1 MKIANG
7 SSHHKSSQLL
17 TSVMATALISAL
29 VTATVAPYAYGQ
41 DVNHPLNLKEAV
53 GMAIDNNPSLKQTA
67 ETINQADA
75 QASFVRAGLFPNLS
89 TIVKGSENQD
99 ATNATPKFNGDTY
112 NQYQTDVH
120 LTQTLYQ
127 FGALSAVS
135 AADKSRDINK
145 LNTEIAGR
153 DLTNQVIQAYFQ
165 VVLNK
170 RNVDTLKRQ
179 EKILRESVST
189 TEHRAQTGRSQ
200 LLDVL
205 QVKTQLALLVS
216 QIEAA
221 ENQLQ
226 ISAASLANL
235 LGDTRAREFHVRD
248 TLEAPEL
255 SVVDHEVNFK
265 GFRLP
270 ELEVNRLSLE
280 QNKDQRAITIGTNLP
295 NISLVGDYFYT
306 AFKQSDI
313 FLDSSASWSVGVAL
327 TIPMFSGLSSVYQLR
342 GLSSQKTQLEYNR
355 VNIENATNLNQV
367 SSRKNLETAKDAI
380 IQGKEALRLA
390 IDSSNEARRK
400 YQLATIDFL
409 QFLTVQQS
417 YVQAEQSY
425 NQFKFNYV
433 QALANYYVASGQD
446 INKLVDLLEGA
457 NR

>member
-1 MKIANG
+1 MKTAHG
-7 SSHHKSSQLL
+7 SLHLKSSQLL
-17 TSVMATALISAL
+17 TSVMATVLVSAMIS
-29 VTATVAPYAYGQ
+29 PYAYGQ

-75 QASFVRAGLFPNLS
+75 QASYVRSGLFPNLS
-89 TIVKGSENQD
+89 TIVKGSENKD
-99 ATNATPKFNGDTY
+99 AANGTGVKFNGDPY

-120 LTQTLYQ
+120 LTQTLFQ
-127 FGALSAVS
+127 FGSLDAVG
-135 AADKSRDINK
+135 AANKTRDINK

-280 QNKDQRAITIGTNLP
+280 QNKDQRSITIGTNLP
-295 NISLVGDYFYT
+295 NISLVGDYYYT
-306 AFKQSDI
+306 AFTQSDL
-313 FLDSSASWSVGVAL
+313 FQDYSASWSVGVAL
-327 TIPMFSGLSSVYQLR
+327 TIPMFSGLSSIYQLR
-342 GLSSQKTQLEYNR
+342 GLASQKTQLEYNR

-425 NQFKFNYV
+425 NQYKFNYV

>member
-1 MKIANG
+1 MKIAHG
-7 SSHHKSSQLL
+7 SLHLKSQQLM
-17 TSVMATALISAL
+17 TSVMATVL
-29 VTATVAPYAYGQ
+29 VSSMIAPYSYAQ

-67 ETINQADA
+67 ETINQGDA
-75 QASFVRAGLFPNLS
+75 QTDFVRAGLFPNLS
-89 TIVKGSENQD
+89 TIVKGSENKD
-99 ATNATPKFNGDTY
+99 AANATPKFNGDTY
-112 NQYQTDVH
+112 NSYTTDVH

-127 FGALSAVS
+127 FGALAAVS
-135 AADKSRDINK
+135 TADKATAINK

-205 QVKTQLALLVS
+205 QVKTQLAVLVS

-255 SVVDHEVNFK
+255 SVIDHEVNFK

-280 QNKDQRAITIGTNLP
+280 QNKDQKMITIGTNLP
-295 NISLVGDYFYT
+295 NIALTGDYFYNAYT
-306 AFKQSDI
+306 QSDL
-313 FLDSSASWSVGVAL
+313 FQGESASWSVGVAL
-327 TIPMFSGLSSVYQLR
+327 TIPIFSGLSSIYQLR
-342 GLSSQKTQLEYNR
+342 GLASQKTQLEYNR
-355 VNIENATNLNQV
+355 VNIENSTNLNQV

-409 QFLTVQQS
+409 QFLTVQQT
-417 YVQAEQSY
+417 YVQTEQSY